1 MPTYGTTFNEGV
13 KYLKIN
19 KFDTN
24 GTDKSDYL
32 AQMSSI
38 RINYG
43 DIGTLQYN
51 VATTQVQNDYFV
63 FGLSNPQ
70 PRSSSLG
77 DINDYGFKA
86 TTSTISSVINTFY
99 YTASNFTI
107 NSGNSLNNLNSSS
120 GVYGLTQTPN
130 TQIQFVFTASIAPTT
145 PKTLAFALIDNNFT
159 DGESPYIASTSFTVP
174 AGPGADVIRSG
185 SIILDSNSIPS
196 VPFVEGALNLGIG
209 FFLSAGTGFIVANLT
224 VTASNVTPAFN
235 GSSSLIDFDPD
246 QINFDYNDYNPLLDN
261 AEIPQYS
268 TSWMDVDYSQNPLTP
283 VNFIL
288 IISGTADRAFV
299 QDSNYSS
306 KAWSNLRYNGSR
318 TNSFRNI

>member
-86 TTSTISSVINTFY
+86 TTSTISSL
-99 YTASNFTI
+99 FT
-107 NSGNSLNNLNSSS
+107 GSLDI
-120 GVYGLTQTPN
+120 Y
-130 TQIQFVFTASIAPTT
+130 
-145 PKTLAFALIDNNFT
+145 
-159 DGESPYIASTSFTVP
+159 
-174 AGPGADVIRSG
+174 
-185 SIILDSNSIPS
+185 
-196 VPFVEGALNLGIG
+196 
-209 FFLSAGTGFIVANLT
+209 
-224 VTASNVTPAFN
+224 
-235 GSSSLIDFDPD
+235 
-246 QINFDYNDYNPLLDN
+246 
-261 AEIPQYS
+261 
-268 TSWMDVDYSQNPLTP
+268 
-283 VNFIL
+283 
-288 IISGTADRAFV
+288 
-299 QDSNYSS
+299 
-306 KAWSNLRYNGSR
+306 
-318 TNSFRNI
+318 